1 VKRDFEY
8 SMRKMSLNVRNDVA
22 DAIMLRPWLTSVHL
36 LSTFWHGSTQNKYRA
51 IYHNAKQEFIH
62 KRMSPEETQ
71 IVREKARDT
80 FYEVVGAPL
89 RDPARAK
96 QEREKLYQKRT
107 EVLLHPSCGWGM
119 LNMYKFTSLNPEIFQ
134 EATAYAQ
141 GDQRCASAYVWAKV
155 FAIPFEIFGYTW
167 ISIDERTPFMDYMAL
182 DYEDNHIEK
191 FIKTIMQAT
200 QTAD

>member
-1 VKRDFEY
+1 VYCYLTKGVLRVKRNFEY
-8 SMRKMSLNVRNDVA
+8 HLRKSSLNVRNDAA

-71 IVREKARDT
+71 IVREKVRDT

-96 QEREKLYQKRT
+96 QEREKLY
-107 EVLLHPSCGWGM
+107 
-119 LNMYKFTSLNPEIFQ
+119 
-134 EATAYAQ
+134 
-141 GDQRCASAYVWAKV
+141 
-155 FAIPFEIFGYTW
+155 
-167 ISIDERTPFMDYMAL
+167 
-182 DYEDNHIEK
+182 
-191 FIKTIMQAT
+191 
-200 QTAD
+200 